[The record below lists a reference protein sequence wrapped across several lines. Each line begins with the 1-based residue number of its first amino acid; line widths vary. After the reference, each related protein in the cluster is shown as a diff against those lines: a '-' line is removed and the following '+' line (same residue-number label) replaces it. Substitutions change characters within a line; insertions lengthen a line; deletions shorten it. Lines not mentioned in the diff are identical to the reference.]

1 MLSCCTLPLLGSVT
15 PCQEAGQYFSHLVFG
30 ILIAALLTDKVRE
43 WCTSSTPS
51 EIDRLIQEIE
61 RELESVRQSAARD
74 ERDERDGSPVSN
86 IIGNVYQDSKKDAE
100 KLNESLIKGTSWL
113 NAIYYIL
120 LIGCTVVLAYLI
132 STDQDKN
139 IGAWNLAFALP
150 LLLAKFAFSSFNSY
164 FSKRYRELVQKFR
177 ERQRVCQ
184 EAHEKELKA
193 IKRRFSSFNRRR
205 R

>member
-1 MLSCCTLPLLGSVT
+1 MLSCCTLPLLESVT

-51 EIDRLIQEIE
+51 GIDLLIQEIE

-74 ERDERDGSPVSN
+74 ESPVSD

-100 KLNESLIKGTSWL
+100 KLNESLSRGTSWL

-150 LLLAKFAFSSFNSY
+150 LLLAKFAFSFFNSY
-164 FSKRYRELVQKFR
+164 FSKRYRELAQKFK
-177 ERQRVCQ
+177 ERQRACQ

-193 IKRRFSSFNRRR
+193 IKRRFSSFNKRRR
-205 R
+205 